1 MASFFLESPIWLG
14 MTGGVIVAIAAYVW
28 SQTGAKSA
36 LFAAAG
42 LLVLTILLV
51 MINIQ
56 VDTER
61 ESVTKL
67 LHEIAA
73 HVEANEYEKVFSFM
87 HEAAGSAVSRARSE
101 LENIEFTDARVTR
114 IKDITVNNSTTPPTA
129 IAEFNAVAK
138 LSTRGFAGTVP
149 RFLKVYF
156 RRVDD
161 RWLIYDY
168 EHDAPQAGFQR
179 DG

>member
-1 MASFFLESPIWLG
+1 MESFFLESPIWLG
-14 MTGGVIVAIAAYVW
+14 MTGGVIVAIAGYVW

-36 LFAAAG
+36 LIATAG
-42 LLVLTILLV
+42 LLAVTILLV
-51 MINIQ
+51 MVNIQ
-56 VDTER
+56 IDTER

-73 HVEANEYEKVFSFM
+73 YVEANEYETVIGFI
-87 HEAAGSAVSRARSE
+87 HEAAGDAVSRAKAE
-101 LENIEFTDARVTR
+101 LENIEFSDARVTR
-114 IKDITVNNSTTPPTA
+114 IKDITVNNSTSPPTA

-138 LSTRGFAGTVP
+138 LSSRGFSGTVP

-156 RRVDD
+156 RRVND

-179 DG
+179 DE